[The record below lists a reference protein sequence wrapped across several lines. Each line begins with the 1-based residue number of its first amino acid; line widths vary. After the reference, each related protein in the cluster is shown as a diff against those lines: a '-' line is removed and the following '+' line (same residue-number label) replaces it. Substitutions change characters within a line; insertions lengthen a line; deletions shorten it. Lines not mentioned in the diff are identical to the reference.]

1 VKKSRFLP
9 VALGL
14 ALFACQ
20 QAQEADQQ
28 AEMEEPAAVV
38 DTEAIRTTIA
48 DGSRQW
54 AAAVNAGDPE
64 AVTNL
69 YADDAVIYAPD
80 GPPVTG
86 RSEISTFFNEMLS
99 EGPVPTTLTTND
111 VIIAE
116 SGDLA
121 VETGSFTDP
130 NGAGKY
136 VTVWR
141 NVGGDWKIGID
152 SWNMNGSGE
161 ATVE

>member
-1 VKKSRFLP
+1 MKRSRSLTL
-9 VALGL
+9 ALGL
-14 ALFACQ
+14 ALFAC

-28 AEMEEPAAVV
+28 AEMEEPAAV

-54 AAAVNAGDPE
+54 AAAVNAGDAE
-64 AVTNL
+64 ALTNL

-80 GPPVTG
+80 WPTVTG
-86 RSEISTFFNEMLS
+86 RSEISAFFNEMVS
-99 EGPVPTTLTTND
+99 EGPVPTTLTTDD

-121 VETGSFTDP
+121 IETGSFTDP

-141 NVGGDWKIGID
+141 NVDGDWKIGID
-152 SWNMNGSGE
+152 AWNMNGSVE
-161 ATVE
+161 AGAE